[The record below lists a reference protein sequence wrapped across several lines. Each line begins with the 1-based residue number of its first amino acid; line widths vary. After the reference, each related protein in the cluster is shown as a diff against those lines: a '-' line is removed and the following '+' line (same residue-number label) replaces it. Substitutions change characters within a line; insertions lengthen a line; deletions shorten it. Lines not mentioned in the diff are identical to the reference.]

1 LLARIG
7 VGVGEAG
14 GSPPSHSII
23 SDYYPA
29 KERGRAMSLYS
40 MGVYIGILVGYG
52 VGGWINQHYG
62 WRVAFF
68 AVGVPGLLIALL
80 VKFTIREPLRGLADG
95 NTQGEQTTLK
105 ETLNILWQLQSFR
118 FFTVAAGLTAF
129 VSYGVGNFLP
139 SFLVRSHGF
148 TSVEVGTSLMITSG
162 LGGAIGTIM
171 GGYLADKLG
180 AKDMRWYLWV
190 PAIPTLFV
198 PPLIIVGMFLDSS
211 SLALAC
217 LFFSAIFGAFYL
229 GPTIAITHTLVTPG
243 MRAMA
248 SAILFFVLN
257 LIGLGLGPLAVG
269 AISDALAPSLG
280 SDSLRYAIA
289 AVSIVAL
296 LSMVCF
302 YMAAKRLPADL
313 ARQKA

>member
-1 LLARIG
+1 
-7 VGVGEAG
+7 V
-14 GSPPSHSII
+14 
-23 SDYYPA
+23 
-29 KERGRAMSLYS
+29 SLY
-40 MGVYIGILVGYG
+40 
-52 VGGWINQHYG
+52 
-62 WRVAFF
+62 A
-68 AVGVPGLLIALL
+68 
-80 VKFTIREPLRGLADG
+80 G

-105 ETLNILWQLQSFR
+105 ETLSILWQLQSFR

-198 PPLIIVGMFLDSS
+198 PPLIIVGMFLDNS

-313 ARQKA
+313 ERQKA

>member
-1 LLARIG
+1 
-7 VGVGEAG
+7 
-14 GSPPSHSII
+14 
-23 SDYYPA
+23 
-29 KERGRAMSLYS
+29 
-40 MGVYIGILVGYG
+40 
-52 VGGWINQHYG
+52 
-62 WRVAFF
+62 
-68 AVGVPGLLIALL
+68 
-80 VKFTIREPLRGLADG
+80 
-95 NTQGEQTTLK
+95 
-105 ETLNILWQLQSFR
+105 
-118 FFTVAAGLTAF
+118 
-129 VSYGVGNFLP
+129 
-139 SFLVRSHGF
+139 
-148 TSVEVGTSLMITSG
+148 MITSG

-198 PPLIIVGMFLDSS
+198 PPLIIVAMFLDSS

-229 GPTIAITHTLVTPG
+229 GPTIAITHTLVTPS

-313 ARQKA
+313 ERQKA